1 MSTCTMCQQE
11 FTSSTRSPSS
21 ARELLR
27 RRLRLANT
35 FLLGSSSLSESRM
48 MDVDVFP
55 PILLSTKPHVQLVV
69 FTSKKGT
76 NVSRLSVVKL
86 RTEHTDDSEISVTI
100 PVNNWETATVTLVV
114 LQRGSPTV
122 CF

>member
-1 MSTCTMCQQE
+1 
-11 FTSSTRSPSS
+11 
-21 ARELLR
+21 
-27 RRLRLANT
+27 
-35 FLLGSSSLSESRM
+35 M

-55 PILLSTKPHVQLVV
+55 PILLSTKSHVQLVV

-76 NVSRLSVVKL
+76 NASRLSVVKL
-86 RTEHTDDSEISVTI
+86 RTEHTDDSEIWVTI